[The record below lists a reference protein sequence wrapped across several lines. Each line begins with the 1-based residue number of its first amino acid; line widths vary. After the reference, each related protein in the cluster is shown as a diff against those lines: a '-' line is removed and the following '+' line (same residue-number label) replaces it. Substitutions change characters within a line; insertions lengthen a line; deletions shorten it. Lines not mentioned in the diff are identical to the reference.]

1 MSNDQPKEKIQS
13 RAISQ
18 QGSWLTN
25 DQPKL
30 SQILDDESKILAEG
44 PEISPSAG
52 VNPQIVFANGNQA
65 IGLILHFSL
74 SSMLHA
80 VGIIQAFHPS
90 YWAP

>member
-1 MSNDQPKEKIQS
+1 VWNDQSKEKFQS

-18 QGSWLTN
+18 QGSGLAN

-30 SQILDDESKILAEG
+30 SEILGDGSNILAEDT
-44 PEISPSAG
+44 EVSPSAG
-52 VNPQIVFANGNQA
+52 VNPRIIFAYGNQA
-65 IGLILHFSL
+65 IGLILHFFL